1 MSWTKEGAARGR
13 AVMSARAERMYQ
25 GYASLRPRYTA
36 AQAVRQMRISRPTAR
51 KYERRYQ
58 AENAS

>member
-1 MSWTKEGAARGR
+1 MTWTKEGAARGR
-13 AVMSARAERMYQ
+13 AVLSARAEQMYQ
-25 GYASLRPRYTA
+25 AYASLRSRYTA
-36 AQAVRQMRISRPTAR
+36 AQAAQQRRISAPTAR